1 MTFYLKYRPQTVE
14 ELDLV
19 KVRDRLSGIV
29 KTGKFGHAYLF
40 SGPRGVGKTSAA
52 RIVARLT
59 GAEGTDVI
67 EMDGASNRGIDDIR
81 ELREK
86 VGLSPLSGKRKAYII
101 DEVHMLTTEAFN
113 ALLKTLEE
121 PPEHVIFF
129 LCTTEPQKLPKT
141 VVSRCVE
148 VKFYKASEEEII
160 ESVKKSV
167 KGEKLDITKEALE
180 RIAKSADGSFRE
192 AQTILEEAS
201 GIAGKNKI
209 DITAVNAVIG
219 SSLDTLVIDYIDA
232 VVAGKSADALAV
244 VEKLLAGGGDVMAF
258 AKEILEEARKRLL
271 ESFNERLLL
280 VTKVLEIKIRT
291 LKYSVLPHLPLEIA
305 AIELG
310 KDDPSGHQ
318 SSVVGSRPQV
328 DQSSVNRLE
337 TGQPKTDKLETE
349 NPARLRMDDLPDQ
362 TSSVRSQAGVQAG
375 GRKLKTDNKKN
386 LGSLSIPFDDF
397 LSKWPQLLIE
407 VRKKNHGIVTLLS
420 LCRPVA
426 AEGSAMIV
434 ETTYKFHMEQLK
446 LERFSKIIEQTAQ
459 DIYGTPIQ
467 LKYRLAEKTVDTLKS
482 HFQDDNIVAV
492 EQDLSLSAEEMF
504 LS

>member
-19 KVRDRLSGIV
+19 KVRDRLAGIV

-52 RIVARLT
+52 RIIARLT

-86 VGLSPLSGKRKAYII
+86 VGLTPLSGKRKAYII
-101 DEVHMLTTEAFN
+101 DEVHMLTAEAFN

-141 VVSRCVE
+141 VISRCVE
-148 VKFYKASEEEII
+148 VKFYKASDEEII
-160 ESVKKSV
+160 ESVKRSV

-201 GIAGKNKI
+201 GISGKNKI
-209 DITAVNAVIG
+209 DIFAVNSVIG
-219 SSLDTLVIDYIDA
+219 VSLDSLVKDYLDGVA
-232 VVAGKSADALAV
+232 AGKTKDALAA
-244 VEKLLAGGGDVMAF
+244 VEKLLKGGGDVMAF
-258 AKEILEEARKRLL
+258 AREILEEARKRLL
-271 ESFNERLLL
+271 ESFDDRLLL
-280 VTKVLEIKIRT
+280 VTKVLEVKIRT

-310 KDDPSGHQ
+310 KEGQNEEVEGPQ
-318 SSVVGSRPQV
+318 SMVVTSRRLPASRSRGAQLRGSDVPA
-328 DQSSVNRLE
+328 DFSSE
-337 TGQPKTDKLETE
+337 
-349 NPARLRMDDLPDQ
+349 
-362 TSSVRSQAGVQAG
+362 
-375 GRKLKTDNKKN
+375 KN
-386 LGSLSIPFDDF
+386 LGSSEKTDIYKESSIINHQSSILLNDF
-397 LSKWPQLLIE
+397 LSKWPLLLTE

-420 LCRPVA
+420 LCRPVET
-426 AEGSAMIV
+426 EGSAVIV

-446 LERFSKIIEQTAQ
+446 LDRFSQIIEQTAK

-467 LKYRLAEKTVDTLKS
+467 LRYRLAAKTAETLKNNS
-482 HFQDDNIVAV
+482 LDDNIVAV
-492 EQDLSLSAEEMF
+492 EEDLSVLAEDMF

>member
-59 GAEGTDVI
+59 GAGGTDII
-67 EMDGASNRGIDDIR
+67 EMDGASNRGIDDVR

-86 VGLSPLSGKRKAYII
+86 VGLTPLSGKRKAYII
-101 DEVHMLTTEAFN
+101 DEVHMLTAEAFN

-141 VVSRCVE
+141 VISRCVE
-148 VKFYKASEEEII
+148 VKFYKASDEEII
-160 ESVKKSV
+160 ESVKRSI
-167 KGEKLDITKEALE
+167 KGEKLEVTKEALE

-209 DITAVNAVIG
+209 DISAVNSVIG
-219 SSLDTLVIDYIDA
+219 SSLDTLVAEYVEA
-232 VVAGKSADALAV
+232 VIAGKTPEALQA
-244 VEKLLAGGGDVMAF
+244 VEKLLNGGGDVMAF
-258 AKEILEEARKRLL
+258 AKEILEEVRRRLL
-271 ESFNERLLL
+271 ESFDDRLLL
-280 VTKVLEIKIRT
+280 VTKTLEVKIRT
-291 LKYSVLPHLPLEIA
+291 LKYSILPYLPLEIA

-310 KDDPSGHQ
+310 VEDSEDERNLQKKSLRATEGSVAI
-318 SSVVGSRPQV
+318 SSLKIDRHVV
-328 DQSSVNRLE
+328 
-337 TGQPKTDKLETE
+337 
-349 NPARLRMDDLPDQ
+349 
-362 TSSVRSQAGVQAG
+362 
-375 GRKLKTDNKKN
+375 
-386 LGSLSIPFDDF
+386 SLSEPSRDDIKVNQNDIVALISLELF
-397 LSKWPQLLIE
+397 LSKWPQLLSE

-420 LCRPVA
+420 LCRPVEM
-426 AEGSAMIV
+426 EGSAVIV

-446 LERFSKIIEQTAQ
+446 LERFAKIIEQTAK
-459 DIYGTPIQ
+459 DIYGLPVQ
-467 LKYRLAEKTVDTLKS
+467 LRYRLAAKTVDTLKS
-482 HFQDDNIVAV
+482 HSLDDNIAAV
-492 EQDLSLSAEEMF
+492 GEDLSLTAEEMF

>member
-19 KVRDRLSGIV
+19 KVRERLSGIV

-59 GAEGTDVI
+59 GAEGTDII
-67 EMDGASNRGIDDIR
+67 EMDGASNRGIDDVR

-86 VGLSPLSGKRKAYII
+86 VGLTPLSGKRKAYII
-101 DEVHMLTTEAFN
+101 DEVHMLTSEAFN

-141 VVSRCVE
+141 VISRCVE
-148 VKFYKASEEEII
+148 VKFYKASDEEII
-160 ESVKKSV
+160 ESVKRSI
-167 KGEKLDITKEALE
+167 KGEKLEVTKEALE

-209 DITAVNAVIG
+209 DISAVNLVIG
-219 SSLDTLVIDYIDA
+219 SSIDTLVTEYVEA
-232 VVAGKSADALAV
+232 VIAGKTPEALQAV
-244 VEKLLAGGGDVMAF
+244 ERLLKGGGDVMAF
-258 AKEILEEARKRLL
+258 AKEILEEVRR
-271 ESFNERLLL
+271 RLLL
-280 VTKVLEIKIRT
+280 SFEDRLLIVTKVLEVKIRT
-291 LKYSVLPHLPLEIA
+291 LKYSVLSHLPLEIA

-310 KDDPSGHQ
+310 SENSENSD
-318 SSVVGSRPQV
+318 
-328 DQSSVNRLE
+328 
-337 TGQPKTDKLETE
+337 GQKTPKTQKAGKSDVPGKSEH
-349 NPARLRMDDLPDQ
+349 Q
-362 TSSVRSQAGVQAG
+362 TIRQSESLDVRASDAP
-375 GRKLKTDNKKN
+375 
-386 LGSLSIPFDDF
+386 SIPSFPIVLKDF
-397 LSKWPQLLIE
+397 LSKWPQLLTE

-420 LCRPVA
+420 LCRPVEM
-426 AEGSAMIV
+426 EGSAVIV

-446 LERFSKIIEQTAQ
+446 LERFAKIIEQTAQ
-459 DIYGTPIQ
+459 DIYGTPVQ
-467 LKYRLAEKTVDTLKS
+467 LRYRLALKTVDTLKS
-482 HFQDDNIVAV
+482 HSLDDNIVAV

-504 LS
+504 LL

>member
-19 KVRDRLSGIV
+19 KVRDRLLGII

-40 SGPRGVGKTSAA
+40 SGPRGTGKTSAA
-52 RIVARLT
+52 RILARLA

-67 EMDGASNRGIDDIR
+67 EMDGASNRGIDDVR

-86 VGLSPLSGKRKAYII
+86 VGLSPLSGKRKVYII

-141 VVSRCVE
+141 VISRCIE
-148 VKFYKASEEEII
+148 VKFDKAANQEII
-160 ESVKKSV
+160 DSVKRSV
-167 KGEKLDITKEALE
+167 KGEKLGITAEALE

-201 GIAGKNKI
+201 GVAGKNKI
-209 DITAVNAVIG
+209 DISAVNSVIG
-219 SSLDTLVIDYIDA
+219 VSLDSLVIDYVEA
-232 VVAGKSADALAV
+232 VVAGKTSIALKAV
-244 VEKLLAGGGDVMAF
+244 TQLLEGGGDVMAF
-258 AKEILEEARKRLL
+258 AKEILEEVRRRLL
-271 ESFNERLLL
+271 KSFDARLLL
-280 VTKVLEIKIRT
+280 VAKVLEVKIRT

-310 KDDPSGHQ
+310 FSSKIDDSEIENGGRRSKIEDGNPSTFNSLSSTTTLHPLSSTVDYQ
-318 SSVVGSRPQV
+318 SSV
-328 DQSSVNRLE
+328 
-337 TGQPKTDKLETE
+337 
-349 NPARLRMDDLPDQ
+349 
-362 TSSVRSQAGVQAG
+362 
-375 GRKLKTDNKKN
+375 
-386 LGSLSIPFDDF
+386 SLDDF
-397 LSKWPQLLIE
+397 LSKWPLLLTE

-420 LCRPVA
+420 LCKPVEM
-426 AEGSAMIV
+426 EGSAVII

-446 LERFSKIIEQTAQ
+446 LDRFSQIIEQTAK
-459 DIYGTPIQ
+459 DIYGTPVQ
-467 LKYRLAEKTVDTLKS
+467 LKYRLAAKTTETLKNNLA
-482 HFQDDNIVAV
+482 DDNIAAV
-492 EQDLSLSAEEMF
+492 EDIF

>member
-1 MTFYLKYRPQTVE
+1 MTYYLKYRPQTIE

-40 SGPRGVGKTSAA
+40 SGPRGIGKTSAA

-59 GAEGTDVI
+59 GAEGTDII
-67 EMDGASNRGIDDIR
+67 EMDGASNRGIDDVR

-86 VGLSPLSGKRKAYII
+86 VGLTPLSGKRKAYII
-101 DEVHMLTTEAFN
+101 DEVHMLTAEAFN

-141 VVSRCVE
+141 VISRCVE
-148 VKFYKASEEEII
+148 VKFGKASDEEII
-160 ESVKKSV
+160 ESVKRSI
-167 KGEKLDITKEALE
+167 KGEKLEVTKEALE

-209 DITAVNAVIG
+209 DISTVNSVIG
-219 SSLDTLVIDYIDA
+219 SSLDTLVTEYVEA
-232 VVAGKSADALAV
+232 VIAGKTSLALQA
-244 VEKLLAGGGDVMAF
+244 VEKLLKGGGDVMAF
-258 AKEILEEARKRLL
+258 AKEILEEARRRLL
-271 ESFNERLLL
+271 LSFDNRLLL
-280 VTKVLEIKIRT
+280 VTKVLEVKIRT

-310 KDDPSGHQ
+310 PENSENSESQKAREPENQKIRKSATPILRPSDNQ
-318 SSVVGSRPQV
+318 IVRASEFSEFSESSIIHH
-328 DQSSVNRLE
+328 SSFI
-337 TGQPKTDKLETE
+337 
-349 NPARLRMDDLPDQ
+349 
-362 TSSVRSQAGVQAG
+362 
-375 GRKLKTDNKKN
+375 
-386 LGSLSIPFDDF
+386 SLTDF
-397 LSKWPQLLIE
+397 LSKWPQLLTE

-420 LCRPVA
+420 LCRPVEM
-426 AEGSAMIV
+426 EGSVVIV

-446 LERFSKIIEQTAQ
+446 LDRFSQIIEQTAK
-459 DIYGTPIQ
+459 DIYGTPVQ
-467 LKYRLAEKTVDTLKS
+467 LRYRLAAKTAETLKNNLT
-482 HFQDDNIVAV
+482 DDNIMAV
-492 EQDLSLSAEEMF
+492 EDIF